1 MSKALHTLP
10 FISVISASL
19 LLSACGGGGGSSS
32 NKDPE
37 QPAPPVTSNL
47 ASPTP
52 NASLAPIHH
61 NTYKIAYTTENII
74 KFAQLWSDPLLTSA
88 SFGSNSNRATNSRN
102 VVTEPTSTDCPFGGT
117 ARQEVSGDNNTNT
130 VTRTITYL
138 DCKDA
143 AATANGMVKMTST
156 LGQLGN
162 NLYIPAQ
169 VATFQDFNLA
179 SEEENLTLNGEAR
192 YQTNSQD
199 KTFTLNLSIQ
209 DNLTGQEIKASDIRI
224 TAPFASLLVDHFY
237 RFSITGKMHFADEGI
252 LDFNKTDRAS
262 SKLHIQGKNGTSLT
276 LAAVNID
283 AGLKQAMRRI
293 TADTDG
299 DGIADRHALIPWL
312 LYYPKG
318 ENTASPVAVIT
329 PADPVTQVG
338 TPLELSGANS
348 TDENYTPLA
357 FHWQLSAADAQQAT
371 LTPTNGVTTQF
382 KATKPGTYEV
392 TLTASDGSHS
402 HNEVVYVTVQ

>member
-162 NLYIPAQ
+162 NLYIPSQ
-169 VATFQDFNLA
+169 VAKFDDFNLA
-179 SEEENLTLNGEAR
+179 SEEESLTLSGEAR
-192 YQTNSQD
+192 YQTNAQD
-199 KTFTLNLSIQ
+199 KTFTLNLSIL
-209 DNLTGQEIKASDIRI
+209 DNLSGQEIKAIDIRI
-224 TAPFASLLVDHFY
+224 TAPFTSLLVNHFY
-237 RFSITGKMHFADEGI
+237 RFSITGKMHFADEGT
-252 LDFNKTDRAS
+252 LDFNKTDRTS
-262 SKLHIQGKNGTSLT
+262 NKLRIQGKNGTSLT
-276 LAAVNID
+276 LEALNTE
-283 AGLKQAMRRI
+283 AGLEQAMRRI

-299 DGIADRHALIPWL
+299 DDVADRHALIPWL

-318 ENTASPVAVIT
+318 ENSTSPVAVIT
-329 PADPVTQVG
+329 PANPVTNVG
-338 TPLELSGANS
+338 TPIELSGASS
-348 TDENYTPLA
+348 TDEDYTPLD
-357 FHWQLSAADAQQAT
+357 FRWQLSSADAQHAT
-371 LTPTNGVTTQF
+371 LTPANGVSTQF
-382 KATKPGTYEV
+382 RSDQAGTYEV
-392 TLTASDGSHS
+392 MLTVSDGTYS
-402 HNEVVYVTVQ
+402 HNEVIYVTVQ